1 MHERRLLRGQ
11 RQRAMCVLA
20 MCVRALYVFLYRVRT
35 LVLHSGRVFFPIT
48 LAITAAK
55 YGRAFDNAKKV
66 RLNLVAN
73 FNATERAAA
82 VMLL

>member
-1 MHERRLLRGQ
+1 MHERTRSAATRD
-11 RQRAMCVLA
+11 
-20 MCVRALYVFLYRVRT
+20 VRASDVRACIICVP
-35 LVLHSGRVFFPIT
+35 LSSPHARLAQWESFFSIT